1 MSCTSDGSWFA
12 AENTFVEATLRAHE
26 ITSRVLVSF
35 SDGDGKQFTDGPEWS
50 DVFERDPQLERPD
63 YVGWFASQEID
74 DAESLANAPT
84 AWRRLSSW
92 TNAEVWPRS
101 VKGRAVFGP
110 ILQGRLSNMYLIE
123 AMHACATR
131 PELLTFLFTDYAPDL
146 GLYVLRFFKNG
157 CWVTEYVDDYIPVD
171 GFGEPWCC
179 QSTQFPN
186 VVWPC
191 VVEKAYAKLH
201 GSWES
206 IGFGG
211 DVEDALTDLTG
222 GVCGRFSTK
231 ETPVDRLF
239 AYLYYWQTEAIFVA
253 RVDETACREQLV
265 NLPGHASYAINR
277 LRIWNEYMFVQ
288 VLSSAAAPA
297 CLTSRVPQ
305 QLMASVAEDSSSG
318 YFWLCMEDFA
328 ALFSAVIECRL
339 VNSDCEFVTAKL
351 QLDACDRLDAPL
363 RPPWLPLALEA
374 RLPGIGDFEGAF
386 FSGPWY
392 EYVFATAEQVTDST
406 APEFYMQVNAVP
418 CEMTL
423 SIGQADKR
431 VGLQCQRE
439 RRHAPLLLRVFQ
451 QWGHPTEDKW
461 VFVSQ
466 SSWRHCRDAMASIKV
481 TMPGMYLAVVSLP
494 SQGEEESRLCHRM
507 VFRAYTTAKI
517 TVEPRSPQGSHA
529 MVQPTTSVGA
539 VSLTLVGSVGT
550 SLPEDT
556 DVSEGFG
563 SAANSNA
570 SLESSD
576 VQNGANGDCTVA

>member
-1 MSCTSDGSWFA
+1 
-12 AENTFVEATLRAHE
+12 
-26 ITSRVLVSF
+26 
-35 SDGDGKQFTDGPEWS
+35 
-50 DVFERDPQLERPD
+50 
-63 YVGWFASQEID
+63 
-74 DAESLANAPT
+74 
-84 AWRRLSSW
+84 
-92 TNAEVWPRS
+92 
-101 VKGRAVFGP
+101 
-110 ILQGRLSNMYLIE
+110 
-123 AMHACATR
+123 
-131 PELLTFLFTDYAPDL
+131 
-146 GLYVLRFFKNG
+146 
-157 CWVTEYVDDYIPVD
+157 
-171 GFGEPWCC
+171 
-179 QSTQFPN
+179 
-186 VVWPC
+186 
-191 VVEKAYAKLH
+191 
-201 GSWES
+201 
-206 IGFGG
+206 
-211 DVEDALTDLTG
+211 
-222 GVCGRFSTK
+222 
-231 ETPVDRLF
+231 
-239 AYLYYWQTEAIFVA
+239 
-253 RVDETACREQLV
+253 
-265 NLPGHASYAINR
+265 
-277 LRIWNEYMFVQ
+277 MFVQ